1 MSNKNS
7 SNKKYPEMERIEKLS
22 VSDFNKLYVGR
33 KSVLFTD
40 HNGKWG
46 GLTKWTNSYLKNIK
60 CSKPVKIRPARESH
74 LAATR
79 VTQYVTLAEY
89 VGMMEAHEE
98 GVRNGSI
105 SPSSFPPYLHDTP
118 LTKYAPDLV
127 DDLPNFPADY
137 LPEWYRKTWAEL
149 ALFFVGPLHGLTPL
163 HFDSCGTHNLFF
175 QLTGSKRFIIVP
187 AQSRSC
193 CYQMNWHWSPIN
205 AENPDYDKYPK
216 YAEANTL
223 ECIIGPGDI
232 LYMPPGTWHQV
243 RILEP
248 SRSFNIDWH
257 TPNSALRGV
266 SAVLQGMPFRNAFLY
281 NLPQALGLVTGLK
294 SQWMSRMMQ
303 AHLDYVD

>member
-1 MSNKNS
+1 MVQSKCGKNGMELDMSNKNS

-46 GLTKWTNSYLKNIK
+46 DLTKWTNSYLKNIK

-137 LPEWYRKTWAEL
+137 LPEWYRKTWA
-149 ALFFVGPLHGLTPL
+149 
-163 HFDSCGTHNLFF
+163 
-175 QLTGSKRFIIVP
+175 
-187 AQSRSC
+187 
-193 CYQMNWHWSPIN
+193 
-205 AENPDYDKYPK
+205 
-216 YAEANTL
+216 
-223 ECIIGPGDI
+223 
-232 LYMPPGTWHQV
+232 
-243 RILEP
+243 
-248 SRSFNIDWH
+248 
-257 TPNSALRGV
+257 
-266 SAVLQGMPFRNAFLY
+266 
-281 NLPQALGLVTGLK
+281 
-294 SQWMSRMMQ
+294 
-303 AHLDYVD
+303 